1 MEWFDHEHFEEPG
14 MPLRDHFR
22 RPLSETRSWEE
33 VHGGWPMVIV
43 QQLAKT
49 LPPNYTAGPR
59 VHLGAEVE
67 IDVATFESEPAA
79 GEVGSPR
86 EQGSVA
92 TAWAPAEPT
101 LAVETELSD
110 FDEYEVRVYDTRRGR
125 RLVAAVELISLAN
138 KDRPEHR
145 SQFTSKCAAL
155 LRKGV
160 SLVLVD
166 VVTARNVN
174 LYADLLE
181 LIGEWD
187 PSLGDQPPATYAVAC
202 RWRHR
207 GAGRWLET
215 WNHSLAPGSQLPCLP
230 LWLTEDLAIPLDLE
244 ASYEQTC
251 RDLRIA

>member
-1 MEWFDHEHFEEPG
+1 
-14 MPLRDHFR
+14 
-22 RPLSETRSWEE
+22 
-33 VHGGWPMVIV
+33 MVIV
-43 QQLAKT
+43 QHLAKG
-49 LPPNYTAGPR
+49 LPAQYTAGPR
-59 VHLGAEVE
+59 VHLGAQVEV
-67 IDVATFESEPAA
+67 DVATFDSEPSA
-79 GEVGSPR
+79 GKLDAQPEASG
-86 EQGSVA
+86 VA

-110 FDEYEVRVYDTRRGR
+110 YDEYEVRVYDTRRGR
-125 RLVAAVELISLAN
+125 RLVAAIELISPAN

-155 LRKGV
+155 LRQGV
-160 SLVLVD
+160 SVVLVD

-181 LIGEWD
+181 LIGERD
-187 PSLGDQPPATYAVAC
+187 PAFGAEPPATYAVAC

-207 GAGRWLET
+207 GASRWLET
-215 WNHSLAPGSQLPCLP
+215 WNHELKVGSPLPCLP
-230 LWLTEDLAIPLDLE
+230 LWLTENLAIPLDLE

>member
-1 MEWFDHEHFEEPG
+1 

-22 RPLSETRSWEE
+22 PPVSKIRSWEE
-33 VHGGWPMVIV
+33 IHGQWPAVIV
-43 QQLAKT
+43 QHLGKI
-49 LPPNYTAGPR
+49 LPAPYIAGPR

-67 IDVATFESEPAA
+67 IDAATFESFESQPAA
-79 GEVGSPR
+79 GTSPAW
-86 EQGSVA
+86 EDGGAAVA
-92 TAWAPAEPT
+92 SWAPAEPT
-101 LAVETELSD
+101 LAVETDLSD
-110 FDEYEVRVYDTRRGR
+110 FDEYEVRVYDSRRGR
-125 RLVAAVELISLAN
+125 RLVAAIELISPGN

-155 LRKGV
+155 LRQGV

-174 LYADLLE
+174 LYADLLD
-181 LIGEWD
+181 LIGRSD
-187 PSLGDQPPATYAVAC
+187 RSLGGQPSPTYAVAC
-202 RWRHR
+202 RWRPR
-207 GAGRWLET
+207 GAGQWLET
-215 WNHSLAPGSQLPCLP
+215 WYQELKPGLPLPTSLP

>member
-1 MEWFDHEHFEEPG
+1 
-14 MPLRDHFR
+14 MPLRDHFH
-22 RPLSETRSWEE
+22 PPFSEVRSWEE

-43 QQLAKT
+43 QQLGKT
-49 LPPNYTAGPR
+49 LPPQYTAGPR
-59 VHLGAEVE
+59 VHLGAQVE
-67 IDVATFESEPAA
+67 IDVATFESEPERGGLHSQGQEGDVAA
-79 GEVGSPR
+79 AV
-86 EQGSVA
+86 
-92 TAWAPAEPT
+92 WAPAEPT

-125 RLVAAVELISLAN
+125 RLVAAIELISPAN

-155 LRKGV
+155 LRQGV
-160 SLVLVD
+160 SVVLVD

-174 LYADLLE
+174 LYADLLD
-181 LIGEWD
+181 LIGQWD
-187 PSLGDQPPATYAVAC
+187 PSFGEQPPAIYAVAC

-207 GAGRWLET
+207 GGSRWLEA
-215 WNHSLAPGSQLPCLP
+215 WNHELKLGAPLPRLP

-251 RDLRIA
+251 HDLRIA

>member
-1 MEWFDHEHFEEPG
+1 V
-14 MPLRDHFR
+14 PLRDHFNP
-22 RPLSETRSWEE
+22 PLSKVSSWEE

-43 QQLAKT
+43 QQLGKT
-49 LPPNYTAGPR
+49 LPAQYTAGPR
-59 VHLGAEVE
+59 VHLGADVE
-67 IDVATFESEPAA
+67 IDVATFESEPPARTVHLQPEKNDVAA
-79 GEVGSPR
+79 VW
-86 EQGSVA
+86 
-92 TAWAPAEPT
+92 TPAEPT

-110 FDEYEVRVYDTRRGR
+110 FDEYEVRVYDVRRAR
-125 RLVAAVELISLAN
+125 RLVAAIELISPAN

-155 LRKGV
+155 LRQGV

-166 VVTARNVN
+166 VVTVRNIN

-181 LIGEWD
+181 LIGQWD
-187 PSLGDQPPATYAVAC
+187 PSFGEQPPKTYAVAC
-202 RWRHR
+202 RWRDR
-207 GAGRWLET
+207 GTSRWLET
-215 WNHSLAPGSQLPCLP
+215 WNHGLKPGLPLPCLP